1 MYCYAKEVPN
11 TNSRAFYEPNIG
23 NATLHVPTA
32 SIDSYKATSPW
43 SDFGIIVPIVERCA
57 TPTISFANGKVKVTC
72 ATEGAKCVTSIV
84 TEEQA
89 SEDAEIEL
97 SSEFTVRTY
106 ATAEGYED
114 SEVVTATFNRS
125 QTTGNLDGDGYVN
138 ISDVTTLVN
147 IILGK

>member
-1 MYCYAKEVPN
+1 MEK
-11 TNSRAFYEPNIG
+11 
-23 NATLHVPTA
+23 
-32 SIDSYKATSPW
+32 
-43 SDFGIIVPIVERCA
+43 CA

-89 SEDAEIEL
+89 SEDAEIDL

-106 ATAEGYED
+106 ATAEGYDD

-125 QTTGNLDGDGYVN
+125 QTTGDLDGDSYVN